1 MPTPVTALLPY
12 RLPYLLSYLLR
23 YRSKDPG
30 APRPGRAPGRAATLA
45 AAALIAA
52 LQAGC
57 ADFAPFRAVRI
68 ASAST
73 SQTLC
78 TAAFV
83 SGLDPD
89 AAYRDEVRPAPGMSL
104 IAWGLR
110 YRVDP
115 SAREVSTDIAGM
127 AYRKAIYREDLG
139 CAVDFGGEPGDAMG
153 QVSGPASAKPGSAK
167 PGSAGSA
174 SATSRA
180 PARPAAAVPASTDP
194 WSNDP
199 FPTLA
204 APGIV
209 QTGDE
214 RLRRAIDD
222 AFVEPDAGA
231 RRRTQAVV
239 VVHRGRLLA
248 ERYAPDVG
256 PDTPLPGHSI
266 SKSVTH
272 ALIGVLARQHRLDPD
287 RPVPVPAWQAPDDPR
302 AGITPNHLLA
312 MASGLR
318 WDERHGGWDEA
329 TRHWFDEPDPAAY
342 AVSVPAVARPNE
354 QWGYS
359 NLGYTVLSR
368 LLREAAGGRA
378 ADVLALAQREL
389 FGPTGMRQAVM
400 TFDSTGTPQG
410 SNLFLASARDWARF
424 GLLYLN
430 DGLAGTRRILPPG
443 WVAAARTPTLDAGY
457 GSGFWLNHTDAPH
470 PLPGRWGMP
479 GAPADAYFARGYLG
493 QFIVIVPSLDLV
505 VVRLGI
511 SYRPGGDIATVGRM
525 VGALAAI
532 LRDRPEHPSQAH
544 LTQAGPAQASPVQA
558 NPVQAGPAQ
567 ASPARAGPAPAGPS
581 GPGAALR

>member
-1 MPTPVTALLPY
+1 MPAPVSSLPHALPAHNLP
-12 RLPYLLSYLLR
+12 R
-23 YRSKDPG
+23 RSDERG
-30 APRPGRAPGRAATLA
+30 APRLFRPARRAAVLAGTL
-45 AAALIAA
+45 LIAA

-83 SGLDPD
+83 SGLDPH

-104 IAWGLR
+104 IAWALR

-115 SAREVSTDIAGM
+115 STSEVSTDIAGM
-127 AYRKAIYREDLG
+127 AHSKAIYREGLG
-139 CAVDFGGEPGDAMG
+139 CAVDFGEGRANAM
-153 QVSGPASAKPGSAK
+153 
-167 PGSAGSA
+167 
-174 SATSRA
+174 
-180 PARPAAAVPASTDP
+180 RPAASPATTEPRSPGPTSSDP
-194 WSNDP
+194 Y
-199 FPTLA
+199 PTLA
-204 APGIV
+204 VAGIV
-209 QTGDE
+209 QTRDE
-214 RLRRAIDD
+214 RLRRAIED
-222 AFVEPDAGA
+222 AFTEPDPAA
-231 RRRTQAVV
+231 PRRTQAVV

-248 ERYAPDVG
+248 ERYAPDIG
-256 PDTPLPGHSI
+256 PHTPLPGHSI

-329 TRHWFDEPDPAAY
+329 TRHWFDEPDPTAY

-389 FGPTGMRQAVM
+389 FGPTGMRHAVM

-430 DGLAGTRRILPPG
+430 DGLAGTRRVLPPG

-525 VGALAAI
+525 VGAIAEI
-532 LRDRPEHPSQAH
+532 LG
-544 LTQAGPAQASPVQA
+544 GPA
-558 NPVQAGPAQ
+558 G
-567 ASPARAGPAPAGPS
+567 
-581 GPGAALR
+581 

>member
-1 MPTPVTALLPY
+1 MPTPVTALPPY
-12 RLPYLLSYLLR
+12 RLPYCLPRRLR
-23 YRSKDPG
+23 HRSNDPG
-30 APRPGRAPGRAATLA
+30 TPCPRRPKRRAAA
-45 AAALIAA
+45 WAGAALIAA

-153 QVSGPASAKPGSAK
+153 QVSGPASAKPGSAG
-167 PGSAGSA
+167 PA

-194 WSNDP
+194 RSNDP

-368 LLREAAGGRA
+368 LLRDAAGGRA

-389 FGPTGMRQAVM
+389 FGPTGMRHAVM

-532 LRDRPEHPSQAH
+532 LGDRPEHPSQAR
-544 LTQAGPAQASPVQA
+544 LTQAGPAQASPAQA
-558 NPVQAGPAQ
+558 SPVQASPAQ
-567 ASPARAGPAPAGPS
+567 ANPARAGPAPIGPS
-581 GPGAALR
+581 GPGAVLR

>member
-1 MPTPVTALLPY
+1 
-12 RLPYLLSYLLR
+12 
-23 YRSKDPG
+23 
-30 APRPGRAPGRAATLA
+30 
-45 AAALIAA
+45 
-52 LQAGC
+52 
-57 ADFAPFRAVRI
+57 
-68 ASAST
+68 
-73 SQTLC
+73 
-78 TAAFV
+78 
-83 SGLDPD
+83 
-89 AAYRDEVRPAPGMSL
+89 MSL

-153 QVSGPASAKPGSAK
+153 QAADPASAKPGLAK
-167 PGSAGSA
+167 PGSAGPAAA
-174 SATSRA
+174 SRTQ
-180 PARPAAAVPASTDP
+180 PRPAAAVPATTDP
-194 WSNDP
+194 RSNDP

-204 APGIV
+204 AAGIV

-248 ERYAPDVG
+248 ERYAPDVDQ
-256 PDTPLPGHSI
+256 DTPLPGHSI

-302 AGITPNHLLA
+302 AGVTPNHLLA

-329 TRHWFDEPDPAAY
+329 TRHWFDEPDPTAY

-368 LLREAAGGRA
+368 LLRDAAGGHA

-389 FGPTGMRQAVM
+389 FGPTGMRHAVM

-430 DGLAGTRRILPPG
+430 DGLAGTAPDPAAGVGGRRPHAHAGRRLRQRLLAEPHRCAASAAGPLGHAGGARRRLLRARLPRTTVHRDRAEPG
-443 WVAAARTPTLDAGY
+443 PGGRAAGHLVSAGRRHRHCRADGRRARRD
-457 GSGFWLNHTDAPH
+457 
-470 PLPGRWGMP
+470 PGRPAGTSKP
-479 GAPADAYFARGYLG
+479 GAPDSGESGSSGSRSGESRSG
-493 QFIVIVPSLDLV
+493 
-505 VVRLGI
+505 
-511 SYRPGGDIATVGRM
+511 RPGAGRA
-525 VGALAAI
+525 VRPWRRPALT
-532 LRDRPEHPSQAH
+532 R
-544 LTQAGPAQASPVQA
+544 LTS
-558 NPVQAGPAQ
+558 
-567 ASPARAGPAPAGPS
+567 
-581 GPGAALR
+581 